1 GAYPEYDDWGAPFGY
16 PAHQADGTVVA
27 FVPGTGSQTFEDAG
41 FTDGTRN
48 VHYYTAFTRDSAG
61 NYSAAASTAQDRATS
76 YWLADVREPTGTP
89 GIYDGFVN
97 YYDKVA
103 YSYSYYSVEGD
114 PQYDNEL
121 DVGPTDDNSR
131 MGIPLTDN
139 IINFEDLMILAMNY
153 GRVLPTGI
161 PEEGFPDETIGDCA
175 VVALEWKRTELAV
188 GDVVE
193 VNLTLRNSEGLAKG
207 ISSVVTFDAGAA
219 EFLSAVQGEVADEV
233 GESFFFARD
242 EAGRLLVDFAVLGPE
257 VSMPGTCVVATLRFR
272 VSTDEPSALDIE
284 EMVLR
289 DLWNS
294 DITCLTSGL
303 ELGGDEE
310 VPLRLRLG
318 QNVPN
323 PFNPRTAI
331 AFDVPERCGVT
342 LRVYG
347 VDGREVA
354 TLVDEPRDAGAHEIL
369 WDGTDD
375 RGADAAS
382 GVYFY
387 VLDAGGVR
395 LTQKM
400 VLMR

>member
-1 GAYPEYDDWGAPFGY
+1 
-16 PAHQADGTVVA
+16 
-27 FVPGTGSQTFEDAG
+27 
-41 FTDGTRN
+41 
-48 VHYYTAFTRDSAG
+48 
-61 NYSAAASTAQDRATS
+61 
-76 YWLADVREPTGTP
+76 
-89 GIYDGFVN
+89 
-97 YYDKVA
+97 
-103 YSYSYYSVEGD
+103 
-114 PQYDNEL
+114 
-121 DVGPTDDNSR
+121 
-131 MGIPLTDN
+131 
-139 IINFEDLMILAMNY
+139 MNY
-153 GRVLPTGI
+153 GRVAPASI
-161 PEEGFPDETIGDCA
+161 REEGRPDVAIRDRA
-175 VVALEWKRTELAV
+175 VLALERERTELAI

-193 VNLTLRNSEGLAKG
+193 INLTLRDSEGLAKG
-207 ISSVVTFDAGAA
+207 VSSVVTFDADAL
-219 EFLSAVQGEVADEV
+219 EFLSAVQGDPAD
-233 GESFFFARD
+233 ESFFFTRD
-242 EAGRLLVDFAVLGPE
+242 EAGRLLVDFAVLGSE
-257 VSMPGTCVVATLRFR
+257 ATMPGTCVVATLRFR

-284 EMVLR
+284 KVVLR

-303 ELGGDEE
+303 ELSGDEE

-354 TLVDEPRDAGAHEIL
+354 TLVDEPRDAGAYEIL

-387 VLDAGGVR
+387 VLDAGGLR